1 MASMEEYANLG
12 WCMQKYKQAQ
22 NEVQP
27 ELVYEDPI
35 HTFCKGIVKELC
47 NLYKSL
53 ETPCE

>member
-1 MASMEEYANLG
+1 
-12 WCMQKYKQAQ
+12 MQKYTQAQ

-47 NLYKSL
+47 NLDKSL